1 MAGTLEGLPFC
12 NIWVVDFEFTAPPGE
27 RPDPVCMVALELRSG
42 RIVRHWRRELKSMTA
57 APFDTGS
64 GTLVVAY
71 YASAE
76 VGCFLALGWPV
87 PERILDLFAEFRA
100 ETNGTQT
107 LAGNGL
113 LGALAHYG
121 LPAMGSEEKKDMR
134 DLIIGGGPWSPPERK
149 DILAYCESDVRALS
163 RLLSRMVPIL
173 TRSTMRLGWAL
184 LRGRYMAA
192 IARIEWNGTPLDTKS
207 LRRLNKYWEDIQLRL
222 ISGMDQDYGVF
233 EGRSFRVDR
242 FERYLIAQNIPWP
255 RLETGRLAL
264 SDDVFRQQ
272 AKAYPVLSPLRELR
286 HSLTGLRLNRL
297 TVGRDGRNRTLLSPF
312 ASKTGRNQPSNAK
325 FIFGPSVWLRC
336 LIKPRRGYAIAY
348 LDWKSQ
354 EFAIAAALSND
365 DALWGAYATGD
376 PYLAFAVQAGLA
388 PPDATLESHEDIRN
402 ACKQF
407 VLGVQYGMSAKSLA
421 LNAGLHEAEARELL
435 LRHKENFRRFWGWAE
450 QNVNAALMGKTLY
463 TRFGWP
469 IRLGFDGRA
478 NTRSFLNWPMQAN
491 GAEMMRLSCCE
502 ATEAGLTIC
511 APIHDALLLEA
522 PTREIDDQIR
532 HLTDIMQRSSELVL
546 GAGRTCGVDVKVI
559 RYPNRHSDKRG
570 DLMWRH
576 VMALLDEIE
585 N

>member
-1 MAGTLEGLPFC
+1 
-12 NIWVVDFEFTAPPGE
+12 
-27 RPDPVCMVALELRSG
+27 
-42 RIVRHWRRELKSMTA
+42 MTT
-57 APFDTGS
+57 D
-64 GTLVVAY
+64 
-71 YASAE
+71 
-76 VGCFLALGWPV
+76 
-87 PERILDLFAEFRA
+87 
-100 ETNGTQT
+100 NGTQT

-173 TRSTMRLGWAL
+173 TGSTMRLGWAL

-312 ASKTGRNQPSNAK
+312 ASRTGRNQPSNAK

-336 LIKPRRGYAIAY
+336 LIKPRRGYAVAY

-354 EFAIAAALSND
+354 EIAIAAFPYVPD
-365 DALWGAYATGD
+365 RQRAY
-376 PYLAFAVQAGLA
+376 
-388 PPDATLESHEDIRN
+388 R
-402 ACKQF
+402 
-407 VLGVQYGMSAKSLA
+407 
-421 LNAGLHEAEARELL
+421 
-435 LRHKENFRRFWGWAE
+435 FR
-450 QNVNAALMGKTLY
+450 
-463 TRFGWP
+463 
-469 IRLGFDGRA
+469 
-478 NTRSFLNWPMQAN
+478 
-491 GAEMMRLSCCE
+491 
-502 ATEAGLTIC
+502 
-511 APIHDALLLEA
+511 
-522 PTREIDDQIR
+522 
-532 HLTDIMQRSSELVL
+532 
-546 GAGRTCGVDVKVI
+546 
-559 RYPNRHSDKRG
+559 
-570 DLMWRH
+570 
-576 VMALLDEIE
+576 
-585 N
+585 